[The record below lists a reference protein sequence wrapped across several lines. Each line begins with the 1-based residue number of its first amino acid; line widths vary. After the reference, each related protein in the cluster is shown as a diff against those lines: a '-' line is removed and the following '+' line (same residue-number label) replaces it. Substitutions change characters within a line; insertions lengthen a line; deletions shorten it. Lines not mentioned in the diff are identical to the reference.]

1 MTKTRSVGT
10 NLLRLVPVAAVLLA
24 VSCGTQPAVPAAT
37 ATPSGGSTGGS
48 TAVVS
53 GVVKAVPACPGD
65 RVAHAC
71 SPHPLANVRVQA
83 DSAGARVTSSS
94 VTGADGRYSLQVGP
108 GSYVLRAPASLR
120 CRPVP
125 VTVSPGAAIR
135 ADLTCTVSLAS
146 APPDS
151 A

>member
-1 MTKTRSVGT
+1 MGP
-10 NLLRLVPVAAVLLA
+10 NLLRLVPVAAVLLT
-24 VSCGTQPAVPAAT
+24 VSCGTTPATPAAT
-37 ATPSGGSTGGS
+37 SGTNPAATPQ

-53 GVVKAVPACPGD
+53 GVVKATPACPAD
-65 RVAHAC
+65 LVAHAC

-125 VTVSPGAAIR
+125 VTISPGAAIR
-135 ADLTCTVSLAS
+135 ANLTCTVSLAS